1 MNVFSRCFAT
11 RQHVENTL
19 ETESVA
25 GKLDALSLAS
35 NQTHNAIFPKASK
48 FLEEITLFSQVFY
61 MMKYPA
67 AIEWE
72 ELKLTDFLRKAL
84 HSCTDWFPQ
93 MLSLQNEN
101 GKHNLLSKKPHELS
115 SLLSALERLHFRSH
129 TRCIHNLQKAIDE
142 NRFQDAKGFMST
154 SPNKIYVDKKYTTD
168 TKIALICFHR
178 GLTCHLD
185 HRYCGFK

>member
-1 MNVFSRCFAT
+1 MPYLWGANNR
-11 RQHVENTL
+11 
-19 ETESVA
+19 
-25 GKLDALSLAS
+25 
-35 NQTHNAIFPKASK
+35 THNAIFPKASE

-84 HSCTDWFPQ
+84 HSCTAWFPQ

-115 SLLSALERLHFRSH
+115 SLLSALERLHF
-129 TRCIHNLQKAIDE
+129 
-142 NRFQDAKGFMST
+142 
-154 SPNKIYVDKKYTTD
+154 
-168 TKIALICFHR
+168 
-178 GLTCHLD
+178 
-185 HRYCGFK
+185 